1 MSEKNSD
8 WQKIEDLK
16 RQYPDEWLLVKVEGK
31 DALGIP
37 TVGRLLS
44 HSKDADS
51 IWDEV
56 AGLRGQFY
64 IFYTG
69 EILKDTA
76 VIFYT

>member
-1 MSEKNSD
+1 MNEKSGSC
-8 WQKIEDLK
+8 QKIEDLK
-16 RQYPDEWLLVKVEGK
+16 RLYPDTWLLVKVEDK

-37 TVGRLLS
+37 TAGQLLA

-69 EILKDTA
+69 EILRDTA
-76 VIFYT
+76 VIFYA